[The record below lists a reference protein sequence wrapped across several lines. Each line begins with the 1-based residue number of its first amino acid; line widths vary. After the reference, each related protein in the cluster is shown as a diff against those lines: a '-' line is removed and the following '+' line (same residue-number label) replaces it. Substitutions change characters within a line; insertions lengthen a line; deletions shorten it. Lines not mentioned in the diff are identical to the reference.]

1 MRFQA
6 SDSKGNNFLDL
17 LDNNFN
23 TIEPLYIKGEL
34 WLQAFR
40 HFNSLCARATQA
52 ITNHVP
58 IGEFHLRFFPNKNFS
73 CPCNEYPIETRRHI
87 LHEC

>member
-6 SDSKGNNFLDL
+6 SDGKGNNFLDL

-23 TIEPLYIKGEL
+23 TIKLLYIKGGL

-40 HFNSLCARATQA
+40 HSNSLCTRAT
-52 ITNHVP
+52 
-58 IGEFHLRFFPNKNFS
+58 
-73 CPCNEYPIETRRHI
+73 
-87 LHEC
+87 